1 MQLSDI
7 FLGLGQENFNQLL
20 RSISFGRL
28 KTFQMYERLKTRLHL
43 QKLNTEGLRKASDR
57 LWQRLSE
64 RDDEYASD
72 ISQSVLVSQIEL
84 IKAVLDSLEVPHD
97 SGFFMKDVDTASYLK
112 EGWQQA
118 AFDQFKGKYSDA
130 VLLFYINHLAWE
142 VQKAETVFIP
152 AA

>member
-20 RSISFGRL
+20 RSISIGRL

-43 QKLNTEGLRKASDR
+43 QKLNTESLRKSADR
-57 LWQRLSE
+57 LWQRMAE
-64 RDDEYASD
+64 RDEEYASD
-72 ISQSVLVSQIEL
+72 IAQSILISQIDL
-84 IKAVLDSLEVPHD
+84 IKAVLDSLSIPHD
-97 SGFFMKDVDTASYLK
+97 EGFFLKDVDAASYLK
-112 EGWQQA
+112 EGWQQTV
-118 AFDQFKGKYSDA
+118 FDQFKGKYSDA

-142 VQKAETVFIP
+142 VQKAESLYAP